1 LENFIVDVLGR
12 RNGLEGSI
20 GTYSLGTISYNM
32 TGNSWCENIGRA
44 HKSNNIIW
52 NVHLI
57 DRVFWQCCHDPDCR
71 GFRGEHID
79 LPEEVDMEIDDYF
92 LDLELASLCMNGQ
105 NGPEKHDETAADK
118 EFDDPVLEEAFRKL
132 NFRAAAAEIVY
143 R

>member
-1 LENFIVDVLGR
+1 
-12 RNGLEGSI
+12 
-20 GTYSLGTISYNM
+20 
-32 TGNSWCENIGRA
+32 
-44 HKSNNIIW
+44 
-52 NVHLI
+52 
-57 DRVFWQCCHDPDCR
+57 
-71 GFRGEHID
+71 
-79 LPEEVDMEIDDYF
+79 MEIDDYF